1 MRRVLEALVVAL
13 MTALGVATAPTTF
26 ASAAACSYDA
36 ASATRTCVHRVE
48 GGDAGA
54 IPLRDIRRQ
63 SASPAASVRGP
74 SLTPV
79 VASNATE
86 AGSVRTVNPLGGTNN
101 CVNCAIA
108 TDATLKGSPA
118 SALNVP
124 PGVRGQPISVLE
136 DMFGGAFKPV
146 SGQAQIESM
155 LVDSGSG
162 STGIVFGARGNDVG
176 HVFNAVNQGGTIRFL
191 DGQTG
196 GVASFDG
203 FTDFY
208 FLGT

>member
-1 MRRVLEALVVAL
+1 MFMLVMLRLVVGGLLLAGPTGT
-13 MTALGVATAPTTF
+13 TAASTATF
-26 ASAAACSYDA
+26 AYDA
-36 ASATRTCVHRVE
+36 PAIARVDIDDRCASHEMPDQLSDRWE
-48 GGDAGA
+48 G
-54 IPLRDIRRQ
+54 
-63 SASPAASVRGP
+63 SASHLGDGRGTSTTPFAA
-74 SLTPV
+74 V
-79 VASNATE
+79 VATE
-86 AGSVRTVNPLGGTNN
+86 AGSVRNVNPLGGTNN

-136 DMFGGAFKPV
+136 DMYGGAFKPV
-146 SGQAQIESM
+146 SGQSQIESM
-155 LVDSGSG
+155 LLDSGSG

-176 HVFNAVNQGGTIRFL
+176 QVFNAVNQGGTIRFL

-208 FLGT
+208 FPGT